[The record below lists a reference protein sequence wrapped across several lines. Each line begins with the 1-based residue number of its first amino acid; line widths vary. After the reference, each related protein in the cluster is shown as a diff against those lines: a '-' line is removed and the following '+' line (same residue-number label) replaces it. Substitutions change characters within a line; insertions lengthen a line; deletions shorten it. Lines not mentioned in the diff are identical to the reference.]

1 MKSFEWTQPTSVEEA
16 ISLTVNGAAI
26 KAGGVDVLDLM
37 KEHLFQP
44 TRLVDIRE
52 IKDLD
57 YIKDDPKEGAKIGPL
72 VSIAKLAE
80 DPAINKRYPL
90 LAHAALRIATPQIR
104 NMATLGGNLLQRPRC
119 WYFRNELTFCRK
131 KGGEKC
137 YAQEGE
143 NQYHAIFNNGL
154 CAIVHPSGAA
164 TALVAYGARIEI
176 TSKDGKREVLLEE
189 FFQPPTVDLHR
200 ENTLNPGEIITEI
213 RIPAPS
219 QNTKQHYV
227 KQGEKESFDWPICEV
242 AVLLENDGDTCKK
255 ASIVLGAASPIPYRA
270 VESEKAL
277 VGKKIDADL
286 ARTAARATLK
296 SATPLT
302 LNDYKVPLFENLM
315 TRAIL
320 AANG

>member
-1 MKSFEWTQPTSVEEA
+1 MESFEYASASSVEEA
-16 ISLTVNGAAI
+16 ISLTINGAAI

-37 KEHLFQP
+37 KEHLVEP
-44 TRLVDIRE
+44 SRLVDIRD

-57 YIKDDPKEGAKIGPL
+57 YIKDDAKDGAKIGPL
-72 VSIAKLAE
+72 VTVAKLAE
-80 DPAINKRYPL
+80 DPTIQKRYPL

-154 CAIVHPSGAA
+154 CAIVHPSGTA
-164 TALVAYGARIEI
+164 TALIAYGAKIEI
-176 TSKDGKREVLLEE
+176 TSKDGKREVELEK
-189 FFQPPTVDLHR
+189 FFQPPMVDLHR
-200 ENTLNPGEIITEI
+200 ENTLQLGEIITEI
-213 RIPAPS
+213 RIPAPAENAKS
-219 QNTKQHYV
+219 HYI

-242 AVLLENDGDTCKK
+242 AVLLEKDGDTCKR
-255 ASIVLGAASPIPYRA
+255 ASIVLGAAAPTPYRA
-270 VESEKAL
+270 VETEKAL
-277 VGKKIDADL
+277 TGKKIDADL
-286 ARTAARATLK
+286 ARQAAKATLK
-296 SATPLT
+296 NATPLAM
-302 LNDYKVPLFENLM
+302 NQYKVPLFENLI

-320 AANG
+320 TANG